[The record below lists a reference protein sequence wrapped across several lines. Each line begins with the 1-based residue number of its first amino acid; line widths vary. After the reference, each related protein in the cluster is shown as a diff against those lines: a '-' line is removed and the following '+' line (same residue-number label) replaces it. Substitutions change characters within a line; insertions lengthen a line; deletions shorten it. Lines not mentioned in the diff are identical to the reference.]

1 MDIKIEW
8 QNTKVSPY
16 WKSVIEERLNSFRQ
30 GRQKITHARM
40 TIRKNQHH
48 QSGSEEATLV
58 LSVSG
63 KVLTATKRGETLG
76 DAINQ
81 VLDTAEQEWKRYC
94 EKRQQVGQKV
104 PARSQPKGVIARLFK
119 DREYGFIQ
127 SDGGDVYFH
136 KNSVRGMSFQ
146 SLKEGTRVEFELEA
160 GNDGWQASRVTI
172 R

>member
-8 QNTKVSPY
+8 QNTKVSHY
-16 WKSVIEERLNSFRQ
+16 WKSVIEERLNSFKQ
-30 GRQKITHARM
+30 GRQKITHARV
-40 TIRKNQHH
+40 TLRKNQHH
-48 QSGSEEATLV
+48 LNGSEEATLV

-63 KVLTATKRGETLG
+63 KVLTATKTGDTLG
-76 DAINQ
+76 DVIHL
-81 VLDTAEQEWKRYC
+81 VLDTAEREWQRFRERK
-94 EKRQQVGQKV
+94 QQIGQKI

-160 GNDGWQASRVTI
+160 GNDGWQASRVI
-172 R
+172 IK